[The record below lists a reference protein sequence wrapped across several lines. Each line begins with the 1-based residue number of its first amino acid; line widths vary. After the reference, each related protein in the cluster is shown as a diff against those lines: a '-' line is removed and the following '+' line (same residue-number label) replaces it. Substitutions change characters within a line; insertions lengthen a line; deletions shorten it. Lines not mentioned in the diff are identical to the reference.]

1 MLAVL
6 QLRFLCAAHRGFA
19 RSMLALSQEEAA
31 YFPLATVSIN
41 VTAITLQVLRSK
53 SCHRLL
59 LEECDGY
66 RSAPDPLGAR
76 SGAPSADGVQRGAA
90 PVLMLRWKISPTSR
104 ATSGRSRSSARGCTA
119 NGSRRL
125 WTRR

>member
-66 RSAPDPLGAR
+66 RSAPDRPLRPAPLTVYRRVRAAR
-76 SGAPSADGVQRGAA
+76 RTRCAA
-90 PVLMLRWKISPTSR
+90 PT
-104 ATSGRSRSSARGCTA
+104 GCTP
-119 NGSRRL
+119 G
-125 WTRR
+125 

>member
-1 MLAVL
+1 
-6 QLRFLCAAHRGFA
+6 
-19 RSMLALSQEEAA
+19 MLALSQEEAA

-66 RSAPDPLGAR
+66 RSAPDRPPWLR
-76 SGAPSADGVQRGAA
+76 STDGVRRVRAARRTRCAA
-90 PVLMLRWKISPTSR
+90 P
-104 ATSGRSRSSARGCTA
+104 TA
-119 NGSRRL
+119 STPG
-125 WTRR
+125 